1 MRLASL
7 LVAGLLA
14 SWFVLE
20 LVIQFPF
27 ARCKRLRFLDPTAH
41 LLAAW
46 NFFAPKP
53 IMGDVELFFR
63 YEDGRYAEG
72 RAVGGRNAE
81 AGSGASTSGSRL
93 ASAPWIL
100 VQPNGDRRL
109 YHLLINP
116 QKRARKAVFRC
127 CNYVITNR
135 KRSNL
140 PLTVPY
146 LLLLDRVTM
155 LCPAE
160 GIVQFQI
167 DVIRKDGSR
176 ITAFRSVPHRVDGTV
191 EDAPSGVETGHDC
204 VQPQCV

>member
-1 MRLASL
+1 MRMAGFV
-7 LVAGLLA
+7 VAGLLA
-14 SWFVLE
+14 TWFLLE
-20 LVIQFPF
+20 LAIQFPF

-53 IMGDVELFFR
+53 IMGDVELFYR
-63 YEDGRYAEG
+63 QVGRS
-72 RAVGGRNAE
+72 
-81 AGSGASTSGSRL
+81 SGAGTSRGRL
-93 ASAPWIL
+93 KSAEWIL
-100 VQPNGDRRL
+100 VQPNGDRCL

-116 QKRARKAVFRC
+116 QKRARKAIFRC

-140 PLTVPY
+140 SLTVPY

-155 LCPAE
+155 LCPGD
-160 GIVQFQI
+160 GIVQFRI
-167 DVIRKDGSR
+167 DIIRKDGSR
-176 ITAFRSVPHRVDGTV
+176 ITAFSSVPHRVDQRV
-191 EDAPSGVETGHDC
+191 ECIPSGVETSHDC

>member
-14 SWFVLE
+14 TWFLLE
-20 LVIQFPF
+20 LAIQFPF

-53 IMGDVELFFR
+53 IMGDVELF
-63 YEDGRYAEG
+63 YRYA
-72 RAVGGRNAE
+72 GGRQ
-81 AGSGASTSGSRL
+81 SGAEFEASTPKGRL
-93 ASAPWIL
+93 ASAPWLL
-100 VQPNGDRRL
+100 VQPNGDRHL
-109 YHLLINP
+109 YHLLLNP

-135 KRSNL
+135 KRNSL
-140 PLTVPY
+140 SLTVPY
-146 LLLLDRVTM
+146 LLLLDRASL
-155 LCPAE
+155 LCPGG

-176 ITAFRSVPHRVDGTV
+176 TTAFRSVPHRVEQEAARRV
-191 EDAPSGVETGHDC
+191 EGAASGIETGHDC

>member
-1 MRLASL
+1 MRLASF

-14 SWFVLE
+14 TWFVLE
-20 LVIQFPF
+20 LAIQFPF

-53 IMGDVELFFR
+53 IMGDVELF
-63 YEDGRYAEG
+63 YRYAEG
-72 RAVGGRNAE
+72 RHIGPSPGAGAASGRLPAE
-81 AGSGASTSGSRL
+81 
-93 ASAPWIL
+93 WIL
-100 VQPNGDRRL
+100 VQPNGDRHL

-135 KRSNL
+135 KRNNL
-140 PLTVPY
+140 SLTVPY

-155 LCPAE
+155 LCPGD

-176 ITAFRSVPHRVDGTV
+176 TTAFRSVPHCVGGRS
-191 EDAPSGVETGHDC
+191 EDAPSGIEAGHDC

>member
-1 MRLASL
+1 MAAL

-14 SWFVLE
+14 TWFLLE
-20 LVIQFPF
+20 LAIQFPF

-53 IMGDVELFFR
+53 IMGDVELFYR
-63 YEDGRYAEG
+63 HAGERQAPASE
-72 RAVGGRNAE
+72 AAAASGGGLR
-81 AGSGASTSGSRL
+81 
-93 ASAPWIL
+93 SAPWTL
-100 VQPNGDRRL
+100 VEPNGDRYL
-109 YHLLINP
+109 HHLVINP
-116 QKRARKAVFRC
+116 QKRARKALFRC
-127 CNYVITNR
+127 CNHVITNR

-155 LCPAE
+155 LCSGD

-176 ITAFRSVPHRVDGTV
+176 ITAFRSVPHRVEQAV
-191 EDAPSGVETGHDC
+191 CKQAEDTAPGFESGHEC
-204 VQPQCV
+204 IQPQCV

>member
-1 MRLASL
+1 MAALV
-7 LVAGLLA
+7 VAGLLA
-14 SWFVLE
+14 TWFLLE
-20 LVIQFPF
+20 LAIQLPF
-27 ARCKRLRFLDPTAH
+27 ARCKRLRFLDPTTH

-53 IMGDVELFFR
+53 IMGDVELFYR
-63 YEDGRYAEG
+63 Y
-72 RAVGGRNAE
+72 
-81 AGSGASTSGSRL
+81 SGAGGGAGGPGGGL
-93 ASAPWIL
+93 VSAPWML

-135 KRSNL
+135 KSGNL
-140 PLTVPY
+140 SLTVPY
-146 LLLLDRVTM
+146 LLLLDRATM
-155 LCPAE
+155 LCPGA
-160 GIVQFQI
+160 GVVQFQI

-176 ITAFRSVPHRVDGTV
+176 VTAFRSVPHRVEGRA
-191 EDAPSGVETGHDC
+191 EDAPVRVETGHEC